1 MSRLT
6 VVRAAPETAFSR
18 LVVDYLQDRRAGGVS
33 PKTVAIYADALNGV
47 LLPFCA
53 AHDVKEPAQLTN
65 RLLNNLGAGL
75 LDGTLSRRGRP
86 LSKATVHSY
95 MRAVNTFLEWAGA
108 QAGETVAG
116 KGKLPSMARQV
127 LDVLS
132 REEVAEIGVRSAR

>member
-1 MSRLT
+1 MSRLA
-6 VVRAAPETAFSR
+6 VVPAAPETAFSR
-18 LVVDYLQDRRAGGVS
+18 LVADYLQDRRAGGVS

-53 AHDVKEPAQLTN
+53 ARTVSEPAQLTN
-65 RLLNNLGAGL
+65 RLLNDLGAGL

-108 QAGETVAG
+108 QAG
-116 KGKLPSMARQV
+116 
-127 LDVLS
+127 
-132 REEVAEIGVRSAR
+132 